1 MVVTQTGY
9 VWHRDMPNK
18 EVKAGGGTVDMPV
31 RMDRSGVAKGLI
43 LSRTKAELQ
52 CTATYVHP
60 PTLVLPTHDTR
71 HTTRHAHA
79 RTRVRMQDLR
89 R

>member
-1 MVVTQTGY
+1 VRDLDMVVTTTGY

-60 PTLVLPTHDTR
+60 PTLAPPTYGTHDTHDTR
-71 HTTRHAHA
+71 DTLDTH
-79 RTRVRMQDLR
+79 V
-89 R
+89 

>member
-1 MVVTQTGY
+1 MVVTTTGY

-60 PTLVLPTHDTR
+60 PTLVPTTHDTR
-71 HTTRHAHA
+71 ARARDTHTC
-79 RTRVRMQDLR
+79 VRMQDMR